1 MLRHAEHAY
10 NKHAWQ
16 SDKVAVLLK
25 AILGSSQKCY
35 FGLLVIL
42 LQTRGHRQG
51 REAGMV
57 GSKNHLTP
65 HYRGG
70 SLRGGDCGVLV
81 VDGSW

>member
-1 MLRHAEHAY
+1 MLRHAEKAS

-42 LQTRGHRQG
+42 LQTADECRPVPAARQPVPC
-51 REAGMV
+51 RA
-57 GSKNHLTP
+57 SQAA
-65 HYRGG
+65 
-70 SLRGGDCGVLV
+70 LRA
-81 VDGSW
+81 SM